1 MDKQPVL
8 PITLVI
14 ATKLAAEDFLSQ
26 TATGRSIGKFGA
38 ASNCNVQ
45 LYAENSKGL
54 GELYNNAIEQAIQQ
68 DEASILVFLHDDVLI
83 ADYFWGNNVRVGLE
97 KFDVVG
103 IAGNTRRLPG
113 QPGWI
118 MTNLNGELSDWKY
131 LSGAIGQGLTFPPE
145 RLDVFGPA
153 GIECK
158 LLDGVFLAATS
169 QTLKNSN
176 LRFDPQFSFHFYDLD
191 FCRTAEILG
200 LKMGTIPLSLVH
212 QSQGSLD
219 YKWHMGYETYI
230 KKWGS

>member
-1 MDKQPVL
+1 MTKKTEL

-14 ATKLAAEDFLSQ
+14 ATKLPASDFLSKS
-26 TATGRSIGKFGA
+26 ATGRSISQFA
-38 ASNCNVQ
+38 ATSSCNVQ

-54 GELYNNAIEQAIQQ
+54 GELYNNSIDQAIQQ
-68 DEASILVFLHDDVLI
+68 EDPSILIFLHDDVLI
-83 ADYFWGNNVRVGLE
+83 ADYFWGDNVRAGLE

-103 IAGNTRRLPG
+103 IAGNTQRLPA

-118 MTNLNGELSDWKY
+118 MSNLNGELSDRKY

-145 RLDVFGPA
+145 KFDAFGPA

-158 LLDGVFLAATS
+158 LLDGVFLATTS
-169 QTLKNSN
+169 DVLRNSN

-191 FCRTAEILG
+191 FCRTAESLE

-212 QSQGSLD
+212 ESQGSLD
-219 YKWHMGYETYI
+219 QTWHESYEKYI
-230 KKWGS
+230 RKWGN